1 MAKIVIALLLV
12 LAFANAETLT
22 KARLRSNAKE
32 TNSEAHYQALKQTP
46 FGKNLFNM
54 MSLKFKTSG
63 QLDNVLN
70 LLDELN
76 SNIAQQQA
84 DDDATFSATSASY
97 TQVIDDENAIIVD
110 AQSNIDTWTQ
120 QVSDDTD
127 ALAQATSQRD
137 SLVAE
142 AENINEFLA
151 QLADTRAKENAAY
164 TQRQSDQS
172 AILAGLDEVIQLF
185 SAELDNDP
193 NLDHDAAEAVLDL
206 LNEIRA
212 SVEASMTEDTTAEND
227 AQVKYN
233 NFVADQNERLSEIA
247 SSVSD
252 LDNQIDELSGEI
264 DTLTQGIADE
274 TVRRDNA
281 SALRDTTQ
289 AALDAATATHDAN
302 TQVRSSQTVL
312 IGQVKT
318 RLTSNSDDVQ
328 GFLNDA

>member
-1 MAKIVIALLLV
+1 MAKFIIALLFV
-12 LAFANAETLT
+12 LALANADTMS

-32 TNSEAHYQALKQTP
+32 TNSEAHYQALKSTP

-63 QLDNVLN
+63 QLDSVLS

-76 SNIAQQQA
+76 SNISQQQA
-84 DDDATFSATSASY
+84 DDDATFSATSAAY
-97 TQVIDDENAIIVD
+97 TQTIDDENAIIVD
-110 AQSNIDTWTQ
+110 AQSNIDSWTQ
-120 QVSDDTD
+120 TVSDDTD
-127 ALAQATSQRD
+127 ARAQATAQRD
-137 SLVAE
+137 SLTAE
-142 AENINEFLA
+142 ADNINDFLA
-151 QLADTRAKENAAY
+151 QLADTRAREAAAY
-164 TQRQSDQS
+164 AQRQSDQS

-185 SAELDNDP
+185 SAEVDNDP

-212 SVEASMTEDTTAEND
+212 SVEASMTEDSTAEND

-233 NFVADQNERLSEIA
+233 NFVADQNDRLAEIA
-247 SSVSD
+247 SDVSD
-252 LDNQIDELSGEI
+252 LDTQIDELSEEI
-264 DTLTQGIADE
+264 DTLTQGVSDE
-274 TVRRDNA
+274 TTRRDNA
-281 SALRDTTQ
+281 FALRDSTQ
-289 AALDAATATHDAN
+289 SALDDATATHAAN

-318 RLTSNSDDVQ
+318 RLNSNADDVQ

>member
-1 MAKIVIALLLV
+1 MAKFVIALLLV
-12 LAFANAETLT
+12 LAVANAETLS

-32 TNSEAHYQALKQTP
+32 TNSEAHYQSLKQSS

-63 QLDNVLN
+63 QLDSVLS

-84 DDDATFSATSASY
+84 DDDATFSATSAAY
-97 TQVIDDENAIIVD
+97 GQTIDDENAIVVD
-110 AQSNIDTWTQ
+110 AQSNIDAWTQ
-120 QVSDDTD
+120 QISDDTD
-127 ALAQATSQRD
+127 AAAQATAQRD

-142 AENINEFLA
+142 AQNINDFLA
-151 QLADTRAKENAAY
+151 QLADARARENAAY
-164 TQRQSDQS
+164 VQRQSDQS

-185 SAELDNDP
+185 SAEVDNDP

-233 NFVADQNERLSEIA
+233 NFVSDQDARLDEI
-247 SSVSD
+247 STDV
-252 LDNQIDELSGEI
+252 DNLNTQIDELNTEI
-264 DTLTQGIADE
+264 DTLTQGVSDE
-274 TVRRDNA
+274 TTRRDNA
-281 SALRDTTQ
+281 SALSASTQ
-289 AALDAATATHDAN
+289 SALDAATATHASN
-302 TQVRSSQTVL
+302 TQVRSSQTIL

-318 RLTSNSDDVQ
+318 RLNNNADDIQ

>member
-12 LAFANAETLT
+12 LAFANAETLS

-32 TNSEAHYQALKQTP
+32 TNSEAHYQALKETP

-54 MSLKFKTSG
+54 MSLKFKTSN
-63 QLDNVLN
+63 QLDSVLN

-84 DDDATFSATSASY
+84 DDDATFAATSAAY
-97 TQVIDDENAIIVD
+97 TQTIDDENAIIVD
-110 AQSNIDTWTQ
+110 AQSNIDSWSQ
-120 QVSDDTD
+120 QISDDTD
-127 ALAQATSQRD
+127 AKAQATAQRD

-151 QLADTRAKENAAY
+151 RLAETRAAENAAY
-164 TQRQSDQS
+164 LQRQSDQA

-185 SAELDNDP
+185 SAELENDP
-193 NLDHDAAEAVLDL
+193 NLDRDAAEAVLDL

-233 NFVADQNERLSEIA
+233 NFVADQTERLAEID
-247 SSVSD
+247 SQVND
-252 LDNQIDELSGEI
+252 LNTQIDELSEEI
-264 DTLTQGIADE
+264 DTLTQGVADE

-281 SALRDTTQ
+281 FVLRDTTQ
-289 AALDAATATHDAN
+289 EALDNATATHAAN

-318 RLTSNSDDVQ
+318 RLNSNADDIQ
-328 GFLNDA
+328 GFLNNA

>member
-12 LAFANAETLT
+12 LAVASADTMS

-32 TNSEAHYQALKQTP
+32 TNSEAHYQALKTTP

-63 QLDNVLN
+63 QLDSVLS

-97 TQVIDDENAIIVD
+97 TETIDNENAIIVD
-110 AQSNIDTWTQ
+110 AQANIDAWTQ

-127 ALAQATSQRD
+127 ARAQATAQRD

-142 AENINEFLA
+142 ATNIEDFLA
-151 QLADTRAKENAAY
+151 QLADARARENEAY
-164 TQRQSDQS
+164 NQRQSDQA

-185 SAELDNDP
+185 GAEVDNDP
-193 NLDHDAAEAVLDL
+193 NLDKDAAEAVLDL

-212 SVEASMTEDTTAEND
+212 SVEASMTEDSTAEND

-233 NFVADQNERLSEIA
+233 NFVAEQTARLSEIESEV
-247 SSVSD
+247 SS
-252 LDNQIDELSGEI
+252 LETQIEELTEEI
-264 DTLTQGIADE
+264 DTLTQGVSDE

-281 SALRDTTQ
+281 FILRDSTQ
-289 AALDAATATHDAN
+289 SALDAATATHAAN

-318 RLTSNSDDVQ
+318 RLNSNASDIQ

>member
-12 LAFANAETLT
+12 LAVASADTMS

-32 TNSEAHYQALKQTP
+32 TNSEAHYQALKSTP

-63 QLDNVLN
+63 QLDSVLT

-84 DDDATFSATSASY
+84 DDDATFSATSAAY
-97 TQVIDDENAIIVD
+97 TQTIDDENAIIVD
-110 AQSNIDTWTQ
+110 AQSNIDSWTQ

-127 ALAQATSQRD
+127 ALAQATAQRD

-142 AENINEFLA
+142 AENINEFLVA
-151 QLADTRAKENAAY
+151 IGESRNRENAAY
-164 TQRQSDQS
+164 LQRQSDQS

-185 SAELDNDP
+185 SAEVDNDE

-233 NFVADQNERLSEIA
+233 NWVAAQNERLGEIESA
-247 SSVSD
+247 VND
-252 LDNQIDELSGEI
+252 LNTQIDELSEEI
-264 DTLTQGIADE
+264 DTLTQGVSDE

-281 SALRDTTQ
+281 FALRDSTQ
-289 AALDAATATHDAN
+289 EQLDAATATHASN

-318 RLTSNSDDVQ
+318 RLNNNAEDVQ
-328 GFLNDA
+328 GYLNDA

>member
-1 MAKIVIALLLV
+1 MKVVIALLLV
-12 LAFANAETLT
+12 LAVANAETLS

-32 TNSEAHYQALKQTP
+32 TNSEAHYQALKETP

-63 QLDNVLN
+63 QLDSILA

-76 SNIAQQQA
+76 GNIAQQQA
-84 DDDATFSATSASY
+84 DDDATFSATSAAYSQ
-97 TQVIDDENAIIVD
+97 TIDDENAIIVD
-110 AQSNIDTWTQ
+110 AQSNIDSWTQ
-120 QVSDDTD
+120 QISDDTD
-127 ALAQATSQRD
+127 ALAQATAQRD

-142 AENINEFLA
+142 AQNINDFLA
-151 QLADTRAKENAAY
+151 QLADARARENAAY
-164 TQRQSDQS
+164 VQRQSDQA

-185 SAELDNDP
+185 SAEVDNDP

-233 NFVADQNERLSEIA
+233 NFVADQNARLDEIA
-247 SSVSD
+247 TDV
-252 LDNQIDELSGEI
+252 DNLNTEIDELTEEI
-264 DTLTQGIADE
+264 ATLTQGVSDE
-274 TVRRDNA
+274 TTRRDNA
-281 SALRDTTQ
+281 YTLRDSTQ
-289 AALDAATATHDAN
+289 AALDAATATHAAN

-318 RLTSNSDDVQ
+318 RLSNNADDIQ
-328 GFLNDA
+328 GFLNNA